1 MFISVRGF
9 AWSPM
14 ANGPVAVKSL
24 TSPLLRAEPKLPPS
38 IAVCKPAE
46 MPFVKPAVNA
56 ATAAASKA
64 LLSAILP
71 VPTNW
76 LAALEVNPAIAADK
90 TTKFLSG
97 TVPMSST
104 TFVSLTDIS
113 LLHACGEHG
122 RTI

>member
-1 MFISVRGF
+1 MQARRNAVRQTGRER
-9 AWSPM
+9 S
-14 ANGPVAVKSL
+14 NGRRFKS
-24 TSPLLRAEPKLPPS
+24 TAERD
-38 IAVCKPAE
+38 
-46 MPFVKPAVNA
+46 
-56 ATAAASKA
+56 
-64 LLSAILP
+64 LP